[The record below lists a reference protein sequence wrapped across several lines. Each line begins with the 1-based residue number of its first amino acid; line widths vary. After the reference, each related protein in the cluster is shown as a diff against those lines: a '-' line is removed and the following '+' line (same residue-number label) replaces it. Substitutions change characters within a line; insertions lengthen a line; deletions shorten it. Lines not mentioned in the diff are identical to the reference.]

1 MEFEIEVEVEVEV
14 GCYLWRW
21 SSAINRALN
30 LSFDLQKGENVVVI
44 RQWIKYSSMGD
55 SHF

>member
-1 MEFEIEVEVEVEV
+1 MEFEIEVEV

-30 LSFDLQKGENVVVI
+30 LSFDLSCYPPRMLEVHG
-44 RQWIKYSSMGD
+44 
-55 SHF
+55 